1 MSMRTRLTHRLLG
14 VGFAALIAAAAYG
27 QGIYWESTH
36 SGGGDTPQKSYA
48 IPKMFKHVDEEE
60 SQVMIVRLDR
70 EMMYA
75 IDMQKK
81 TYWQMTFAE
90 MEAMMKK
97 AGAKMDAAMAEMEE
111 SLKNMPPEQRKAVEQ
126 MMGKQMM
133 GLAKGGKIDVTTT
146 GETKSVAG
154 YTCRKYVATRDGEQ
168 LVTVWVTKE
177 LKSFESLQNDW
188 RAFNKRLLAMNMSV
202 GKPLMEAFQ
211 KFDGFPMETTI
222 AGVNTVVTKV
232 EERSISQ
239 GEFEVPAGFT
249 KEDPPSMQADR

>member
-1 MSMRTRLTHRLLG
+1 MRTRLTRRLLG
-14 VGFAALIAAAAYG
+14 AGVAALIAGVAYG
-27 QGIYWESTH
+27 QGIYWESM
-36 SGGGDTPQKSYA
+36 SSSAGETPQKSYA
-48 IPKMFKHVDEEE
+48 IPKMFKHVDDNENH
-60 SQVMIVRLDR
+60 VMIVRLDR

-90 MEAMMKK
+90 MEAMMTK

-111 SLKNMPPEQRKAVEQ
+111 SLKNMPAEQRKAVEQ

-133 GLAKGGKIDVTTT
+133 GLAEGGKVDVTAT
-146 GETKSVAG
+146 GETKSVVG
-154 YTCRKYVATRDGEQ
+154 YACRKYVATRDGEK
-168 LVTVWVTKE
+168 LVTVWATKD
-177 LKSFESLQNDW
+177 LKSFQNLQKDW
-188 RAFNKRLLAMNMSV
+188 KAFNKRLLSMNMSV

-232 EERSISQ
+232 QERPIPET
-239 GEFEVPAGFT
+239 EFEVPAGFK
-249 KEDPPSMQADR
+249 KEDPPKMDGER